1 MKKKSYILMLL
12 AAGVMAACG
21 QKQDQGQETEQ
32 SREEAKAPSEI
43 VIQLTEENQDTEGVL
58 PLETVPAEAPTQ
70 ERGNP
75 SFGDGSIPDQTFEV
89 ELSEYDGKVM
99 FVPFAPSNGR
109 PDFHM
114 EIIQNGNVLI
124 DIPGYVP
131 EGLSGETFT
140 SLDAVSFYDVN
151 YDGFTDLVLIETY
164 GNTSFAAV
172 YYGFDKQAEED
183 YDRRF
188 YSQSQLSE
196 NITREA
202 PALTVSGIREL
213 MSGGKRNGQFADY
226 REAYKAAATLCR
238 LEGSGGIKYDL
249 IYFDQDQIPEL
260 AADLEGYHT
269 SLYTYENGSVHV
281 LMDKWGYGAMGNAG
295 YEYAPGK
302 NSMRNYNTDYAG
314 AILHTTYMSKN
325 SSHTLETVA
334 RIDFYNFDDVNQ
346 NGIPDEDEMGSMGL
360 YGKSYLNGREATDEE
375 CGAWD
380 VGGYEFIRGILSFEE
395 LTARLRST

>member
-1 MKKKSYILMLL
+1 
-12 AAGVMAACG
+12 
-21 QKQDQGQETEQ
+21 
-32 SREEAKAPSEI
+32 
-43 VIQLTEENQDTEGVL
+43 
-58 PLETVPAEAPTQ
+58 
-70 ERGNP
+70 
-75 SFGDGSIPDQTFEV
+75 
-89 ELSEYDGKVM
+89 
-99 FVPFAPSNGR
+99 
-109 PDFHM
+109 
-114 EIIQNGNVLI
+114 
-124 DIPGYVP
+124 
-131 EGLSGETFT
+131 
-140 SLDAVSFYDVN
+140 
-151 YDGFTDLVLIETY
+151 
-164 GNTSFAAV
+164 
-172 YYGFDKQAEED
+172 
-183 YDRRF
+183 
-188 YSQSQLSE
+188 
-196 NITREA
+196 
-202 PALTVSGIREL
+202 